1 MKKTM
6 AAAEAKTHFLSLLDQ
21 VEQSRQEIIITKRGR
36 AVARLVPL
44 AHPPKKKPLHQRI
57 RIVGDIVSPVDT
69 GWNE

>member
-6 AAAEAKTHFLSLLDQ
+6 AAAEAKTHLLSLLDQ

-44 AHPPKKKPLHQRI
+44 
-57 RIVGDIVSPVDT
+57 VGDIVSPVDT